1 MLFTK
6 SVWLRVVWKCYS
18 HYLMQMIT
26 YFIYEFSSLII
37 DLSSHTPMAAD
48 YFVQNICDS
57 WCRLFNDSFFF
68 RASRQTIN
76 AKNPVSTSINFL
88 KITKDDSA
96 CYITSFATVIL
107 CKSGIFLLS
116 IFFFAV
122 FPCFWHGSQVLIKI
136 IYLNIF

>member
-1 MLFTK
+1 MSNFAFHKVRLIKGCMKMLLPL
-6 SVWLRVVWKCYS
+6 SDADD
-18 HYLMQMIT
+18 T
-26 YFIYEFSSLII
+26 YFIYVFSSLII
-37 DLSSHTPMAAD
+37 DLSSHAPMAAN

-107 CKSGIFLLS
+107 CKSGIFFLS
-116 IFFFAV
+116 IFFSLSFPV
-122 FPCFWHGSQVLIKI
+122 FDIVHKF
-136 IYLNIF
+136 